1 MTFVQRIAPRASRR
15 TRLLVAALVWTG
27 IGIGLLA
34 AGLRW
39 TFLAPSTAW
48 RVALPL
54 ALVAGWL
61 KGRYVLAP
69 RAASNASR
77 IVASAESRCIG
88 GAFSWGA
95 WLFAAG
101 MMLLGYSLRHSP
113 VPRPWLGLLYA
124 AVGTALVVAGLGGW
138 RRWARFAARGT
149 LVVLLV
155 LGSSPRTGDP
165 AVAPPTP
172 PAYNPAP

>member
-27 IGIGLLA
+27 IGVGLLV

-39 TFLAPSTAW
+39 TFLAPSMAW
-48 RVALPL
+48 RAALPVAL
-54 ALVAGWL
+54 AAGLL

-69 RAASNASR
+69 RAAANASR
-77 IVASAESRCIG
+77 ILASAESRCIG

-95 WLFAAG
+95 WMFAVG
-101 MMLLGYSLRHSP
+101 MMLLGITLRHSP

-124 AVGTALVVAGLGGW
+124 AVGTALVVAGAGGW
-138 RRWARFAARGT
+138 RRWARFARHGAFAI
-149 LVVLLV
+149 LLG
-155 LGSSPRTGDP
+155 L
-165 AVAPPTP
+165 AVAPRPLDLSVARPAP
-172 PAYNPAP
+172 PAYTRAP

>member
-1 MTFVQRIAPRASRR
+1 
-15 TRLLVAALVWTG
+15 VWTG

-39 TFLAPSTAW
+39 TFLAPSGAW
-48 RVALPL
+48 SAALPIAL
-54 ALVAGWL
+54 AVGWL

-77 IVASAESRCIG
+77 ILASAESRCIG

-95 WLFAAG
+95 WAFAAS
-101 MMLLGYSLRHSP
+101 MMLLGISLRHSP

-124 AVGTALVVAGLGGW
+124 AVGTALLVAGIGGW
-138 RRWARFAARGT
+138 RRWHRF
-149 LVVLLV
+149 V
-155 LGSSPRTGDP
+155 RTGHL
-165 AVAPPTP
+165 AAL
-172 PAYNPAP
+172 

>member
-1 MTFVQRIAPRASRR
+1 MTLVQRLAPRASRR

-39 TFLAPSTAW
+39 TFLAPSAAW
-48 RVALPL
+48 RAALPIAL
-54 ALVAGWL
+54 AVGWL

-69 RAASNASR
+69 RAAANASR
-77 IVASAESRCIG
+77 ILASAESRCIG

-95 WLFAAG
+95 WLFAVG
-101 MMLLGYSLRHSP
+101 MMLLGITLRHSL

-124 AVGTALVVAGLGGW
+124 AVGTALVVAGAGGW
-138 RRWARFAARGT
+138 RRWARFASSGT

-155 LGSSPRTGDP
+155 LGGSPRTCDP
-165 AVAPPTP
+165 PVAPPAP